1 MELSPKH
8 TNRKGYNVVYFKESE
23 SIENCLYMMGASGAM
38 FEMMNIKIFKDF
50 RNKANRQANCETAN
64 INKMV
69 NAVAVQISAIEK
81 IWKAKGKNFLSESLE
96 SAAELRYEN
105 PDSSLAELA
114 GMCSPP
120 ISRSGL
126 NHRLKKIVEIANSL

>member
-1 MELSPKH
+1 
-8 TNRKGYNVVYFKESE
+8 
-23 SIENCLYMMGASGAM
+23 MMGASGSM

-69 NAVAVQISAIEK
+69 NAVAVQITAIEK
-81 IWKAKGKNFLSESLE
+81 IWKLKGKNFLNESLE

-114 GMCSPP
+114 QLCSPP

-126 NHRLKKIVEIANSL
+126 NHRLKRIVEIANGL